1 MSEAKPVDESETLVK
16 KILFFK
22 NPYDKLDVRPTMSN
36 AAIKRRYRQLT
47 LKVHPDK
54 CHHPKA
60 AEALDA
66 LTKALAVVQDP
77 EQRRPYEEVMRRTYK
92 TIEDAWIRKGKKIK
106 VPRENPAGEDKKGE
120 EDGEAAEEEE
130 ELDES
135 EMVEC
140 KDFMYEWR
148 KETHKTLVELEE
160 QKKRAEKMRLAEEK
174 RAQAEE
180 EKERE
185 ERIAVVEAE
194 KKWDEGRDKR
204 VDDWRK
210 FMSKGKKRSR
220 ESDPT
225 DRGCD
230 ALLTGK
236 YRPPKLRKEERNT
249 K

>member
-1 MSEAKPVDESETLVK
+1 MTETKDEGEMLVK

-22 NPYDKLDVRPTMSN
+22 NPYDKLDVRPTMSS

-60 AEALDA
+60 ADALDA

-77 EQRRPYEEVMRRTYK
+77 EKRRPYEEIMRRTYK

-106 VPRENPAGEDKKGE
+106 VPREKEEGASTGDKDDAADEGEDN
-120 EDGEAAEEEE
+120 EE

-160 QKKRAEKMRLAEEK
+160 QKKRAEKMRVAEEK

-185 ERIAVVEAE
+185 ERIARAEAE

-236 YRPPKLRKEERNT
+236 YRPPKLKKEERST

>member
-1 MSEAKPVDESETLVK
+1 MSETKPADESETLIK

-60 AEALDA
+60 AEAMDA

-77 EQRRPYEEVMRRTYK
+77 EKRRPYEEVMRRTYK
-92 TIEDAWIRKGKKIK
+92 TIEDAWIRQGKKVK
-106 VPRENPAGEDKKGE
+106 VPKEPPSKEECDGE
-120 EDGEAAEEEE
+120 EE
-130 ELDES
+130 DES

-148 KETHKTLVELEE
+148 KETHKTLAELEE

-180 EKERE
+180 EKELK
-185 ERIAVVEAE
+185 ERVALAAAE
-194 KKWDEGRDKR
+194 KRWDEGRDKR

-236 YRPPKLRKEERNT
+236 YRPPKLKKEERY
-249 K
+249 

>member
-1 MSEAKPVDESETLVK
+1 MAEAKPVDESETLVK

-22 NPYDKLDVRPTMSN
+22 NPYDKLDVRPTMSS

-60 AEALDA
+60 AEAMDA

-77 EQRRPYEEVMRRTYK
+77 EKRRPYEEVMRRTYK

-106 VPRENPAGEDKKGE
+106 VPKEPQGKDEKEDEGKEE
-120 EDGEAAEEEE
+120 EDEE
-130 ELDES
+130 DES

-148 KETHKTLVELEE
+148 KETHRTLVELEE
-160 QKKRAEKMRLAEEK
+160 QKKRAEKMKLAEEK

-180 EKERE
+180 EEERKERVA
-185 ERIAVVEAE
+185 IAAAE
-194 KKWDEGRDKR
+194 KRWDEGRDKR

-236 YRPPKLRKEERNT
+236 YRPPKLKKEERY
-249 K
+249 